1 MAEKLCLRVND
12 FQDNIIHQYMYK
24 TGSNAQ
30 AQPKTSIMSA
40 DLQELDETV
49 KSMMETSQNMIQEGN
64 RQKRAKICKP
74 CGIEGPSTNK
84 SNTLHYSLRPIESG
98 Y

>member
-1 MAEKLCLRVND
+1 MEAISRTQEI
-12 FQDNIIHQYMYK
+12 DNETIDDTK
-24 TGSNAQ
+24 TGSNAL
-30 AQPKTSIMSA
+30 ALPKTPLLA
-40 DLQELDETV
+40 ANLQELDETV

-84 SNTLHYSLRPIESG
+84 SNTLHYRLRPIESG

>member
-1 MAEKLCLRVND
+1 MAEKLCVRVND
-12 FQDNIIHQYMYK
+12 FQDNIIQDNK

-84 SNTLHYSLRPIESG
+84 NNTLKLITWKDSSLQPM
-98 Y
+98 

>member
-1 MAEKLCLRVND
+1 MND
-12 FQDNIIHQYMYK
+12 FQDNVRQDIK
-24 TGSNAQ
+24 TGSNSLAL
-30 AQPKTSIMSA
+30 PKTSIMSA

-74 CGIEGPSTNK
+74 CGIEGTSTNK
-84 SNTLHYSLRPIESG
+84 SKTLHYRLGPIESG

>member
-1 MAEKLCLRVND
+1 MND
-12 FQDNIIHQYMYK
+12 FQDNVRQDIK
-24 TGSNAQ
+24 TGSNSLAL
-30 AQPKTSIMSA
+30 PKTSIMSA

-49 KSMMETSQNMIQEGN
+49 KTMMEISENMIQEEI

-84 SNTLHYSLRPIESG
+84 NNTLKLITWKDSSLQPM
-98 Y
+98 